1 MDWNQF
7 VNVFNSKHTTQGLAQ
22 LDPRDPA
29 DLARLT
35 GAGESYWFNHQ
46 YTESDAD
53 DPRIIEFLRQK
64 QAKIQ
69 GLQSDRTCLTCQ
81 KKFTPADN
89 LELYL
94 YCGIQFPPP
103 EDYCPECLNRITEL
117 MDSRDS
123 PEGFRCC

>member
-7 VNVFNSKHTTQGLAQ
+7 IKVSKSKYATRGLPQ
-22 LDPRDPA
+22 LDRQDPP

-35 GAGESYWFNHQ
+35 GTSESYWFNRQ
-46 YTESDAD
+46 YTKPDAD

-69 GLQSDRTCLTCQ
+69 NLQSERTCLSCK

-123 PEGFRCC
+123 PGEFRCC

>member
-1 MDWNQF
+1 M
-7 VNVFNSKHTTQGLAQ
+7 GY
-22 LDPRDPA
+22 
-29 DLARLT
+29 LT
-35 GAGESYWFNHQ
+35 WIGISLLRYPKAWFNRQ
-46 YTESDAD
+46 YTKPDAD

-69 GLQSDRTCLTCQ
+69 NLQSERTCLSCK

-117 MDSRDS
+117 MDSV
-123 PEGFRCC
+123 PLLLTVNT

>member
-7 VNVFNSKHTTQGLAQ
+7 INVSKSKYTTQGLPQ
-22 LDPRDPA
+22 LDRRDPP

-35 GAGESYWFNHQ
+35 GTSESYWINRQ
-46 YTESDAD
+46 YTGSDAD
-53 DPRIIEFLRQK
+53 DPRIVEFLQK
-64 QAKIQ
+64 KQVKIQ
-69 GLQSDRTCLTCQ
+69 DLQSERTCLSCK

-94 YCGIQFPPP
+94 YCGLQFPPP
-103 EDYCPECLNRITEL
+103 EDYCPECLNRIVEL

-123 PEGFRCC
+123 PEDFRCC

>member
-7 VNVFNSKHTTQGLAQ
+7 INVSKSKYTTRGLPQ
-22 LDPRDPA
+22 LDPRDPP

-35 GAGESYWFNHQ
+35 GTSESYWINRQ
-46 YTESDAD
+46 YTGSDAD
-53 DPRIIEFLRQK
+53 DPRIVEFLQK
-64 QAKIQ
+64 KQVKIQ
-69 GLQSDRTCLTCQ
+69 DLQSERTCLSCK

-94 YCGIQFPPP
+94 YCGLQFPPP
-103 EDYCPECLNRITEL
+103 EDYCPECLNRIVEL

-123 PEGFRCC
+123 PEDFRCC

>member
-7 VNVFNSKHTTQGLAQ
+7 IKVSNSKPATRGLPQ
-22 LDPRDPA
+22 LDRRDPPE
-29 DLARLT
+29 LARLT
-35 GAGESYWFNHQ
+35 GTSESYWLNRQ
-46 YTESDAD
+46 YTESDAG

-69 GLQSDRTCLTCQ
+69 DLQSERTCLSCK

-94 YCGIQFPPP
+94 YCGLQFPPP
-103 EDYCPECLNRITEL
+103 EDYCPQCLNRIVEL

-123 PEGFRCC
+123 PEDFRCC